1 MTDGLDVGARASPAA
16 GTVRAMAAQAQ
27 VIQARVIWD
36 DAFTRYDFGPTHP
49 MAPLRL
55 DLTARLCREL
65 GLLDLPGVQVVGA
78 QVASD
83 ELLATVHDPGYVAA
97 VGAASADPA
106 SADEAYGLGGDTPA
120 FAGMHEAGA
129 RVLQGT
135 VDVAEAVWTGAAQH
149 GVNFC
154 GGLHH
159 AMPAAASGFCVYND
173 VAAGIRWLLDH
184 GAERVAYVDVDV
196 HHGDGVQAMF
206 HDEPRVLTVSLHESG
221 RMLFPGSGD
230 SSDVGGP
237 AAPGSAVNV
246 ALPPGT
252 GDAGWLR
259 AVHSV
264 VPQVVRA
271 FAPSAL
277 VTQHGCD
284 THALD
289 PLAHLTVS
297 VDAQRAVQQ
306 TMHELAHEVCDGR
319 WVATGG
325 GGYEVIDV
333 VPRSWA
339 HLVAIAA
346 HAPLPTSSA
355 VPTSWLTYVKET
367 HHHCAVALMGDGRDP
382 WWRSWEIG
390 YDPEDAV
397 DRAVMATRR
406 AVFPLHGLDPWFD

>member
-1 MTDGLDVGARASPAA
+1 M
-16 GTVRAMAAQAQ
+16 
-27 VIQARVIWD
+27 IWD

-49 MAPLRL
+49 MAPVRL
-55 DLTARLCREL
+55 ALTARLCHDL
-65 GLLDLPGVQVVGA
+65 GLLDLPGVEVRGA
-78 QVASD
+78 QVASA
-83 ELLATVHDPGYVAA
+83 ELLATVHDSDYVSA
-97 VGAASADPA
+97 VEAASADPRRVDPA
-106 SADEAYGLGGDTPA
+106 HGLGGEDNPT
-120 FAGMHEAGA
+120 FAGMHEASA

-135 VDVAEAVWTGAAQH
+135 VDVAEAVWTGAAEH

-154 GGLHH
+154 GGMHH
-159 AMPAAASGFCVYND
+159 AMRGAASGFCVYND
-173 VAAGIRWLLDH
+173 VAAAIQWLLDH

-196 HHGDGVQAMF
+196 HHGDGVQAIF
-206 HDEPRVLTVSLHESG
+206 WDDPRVLTVSLHESG
-221 RMLFPGSGD
+221 RVLFPGSGD
-230 SSDVGGP
+230 SADVGGP

-271 FAPSAL
+271 FAPSVL

-284 THALD
+284 THYLD
-289 PLAHLTVS
+289 PLAHLSVS
-297 VDAQRAVQQ
+297 VDAHRAVQA
-306 TMHELAHEVCDGR
+306 MVHELAHEVCDGR

-325 GGYEVIDV
+325 GGYEVLDV

-339 HLVAIAA
+339 HLVAVAA
-346 HAPLPTSSA
+346 HAPLPTSTPLPA
-355 VPTSWLTYVKET
+355 SWLTYVKET
-367 HHHCAVALMGDGRDP
+367 YDRSAVAVMGDGRDP
-382 WWRSWEIG
+382 WWRSWDVG

-397 DRAVMATRR
+397 DRAIMATRQ